1 MDAMR
6 VGVIAA
12 ELEGQRTGVG
22 RYLEGML
29 RGLASW
35 DHRVEWHLFF
45 QGEAAAVDLAED
57 HRVVRHHAGDR
68 GGRVLW
74 EQLKLPRELR
84 RHPLDLV
91 LGPAYALP
99 YGLRTPG
106 VVVLHDLSFE
116 LLPEEFSPRE
126 RWRRRLLARSAA
138 RRAERVLTD
147 TAAMA
152 GLVRARYRLPDDRL
166 AVVPLGVELGR
177 FNAVEQEEDARRR
190 AALGVRAPY
199 LLWLGTVLER
209 RQPREVLEAFAGLR
223 GERPELQLVIA
234 GANRMRRPEKI
245 RAWIADLGLTDAV
258 LPLGWVAEDDLAPL
272 YRGAELGLYL
282 SRHEGFGIPPLECLA
297 CGRPVVVSAGLA
309 LDELWPDYPFR
320 CREASAAGILAT
332 ARQALADR
340 GRNQA
345 VLAAA
350 SRLLADHTWE
360 AASRRLVAELRRVA
374 AP

>member
-1 MDAMR
+1 MSVMR

-35 DHRVEWHLFF
+35 DHGWEWHLFF
-45 QGEAAAVDLAED
+45 QGDAVEGPAGGDP
-57 HRVVRHHAGDR
+57 RVVRHQAGDR
-68 GGRVLW
+68 GSRVLW

-99 YGLRTPG
+99 WGLRTPA

-116 LLPEEFSPRE
+116 LLPEEFPPRE
-126 RWRRRLLARSAA
+126 RWRRRLLARHAA
-138 RRAERVLTD
+138 RRADRVLTD
-147 TAAMA
+147 TAHVA
-152 GLVRARYRLPDDRL
+152 GLVRARYRVPVERL
-166 AVVPLGVELGR
+166 GVVPLGIDLQGFTAQPQADDEG
-177 FNAVEQEEDARRR
+177 RR

-209 RQPREVLEAFAGLR
+209 RLPREVLEAFAGLR
-223 GERPELQLVIA
+223 SERPELQLVIA
-234 GANRMRRPEKI
+234 GANRMREPQRLQ
-245 RAWIADLGLTDAV
+245 AWIAELGLQGAV
-258 LPLGWVAEDDLAPL
+258 LTPGWVGEATLAPL
-272 YRGAELGLYL
+272 YRGAELGVYV

-297 CGRPVVVSAGLA
+297 CGTPAVVSSGLA

-320 CREASAAGILAT
+320 CREGSAAGILAT
-332 ARQALADR
+332 VREALAERDR
-340 GRNQA
+340 TEA
-345 VLAAA
+345 VLARAA
-350 SRLLADHTWE
+350 RVLEGQGWE
-360 AASRRLVAELRRVA
+360 ASSRRLVAELRRAV
-374 AP
+374 PT